1 MNRRSLWRRG
11 HPLLFVLLAAC
22 DGATPQ
28 PSIAQLPAS
37 RVAPGAADSLTA
49 NVAAS
54 RRTAITT
61 AVAGVSP
68 AVVTVQTERVER
80 TAATPYDLFFGTRSG
95 EQVAAGIGSGFI
107 VQATG
112 VIVTNAHVVAGA
124 SKINVALRDGT
135 TYPATLVGADELND
149 LAVLR
154 IDAKNLPV
162 APLGTSR
169 DLLIGEWVVAIG
181 NPYGFLLGN
190 SEPSVTVGVVSGVGR
205 NLTGRGDG
213 PGVYVDMIQT
223 DASINPGNSGG
234 PLVSASGEVVGV
246 NSSIYS
252 PSGGSI
258 GLGFAIPIDRAR
270 RVAED
275 LLAHGSVRRPWIGVK
290 VEQTQATAARGTLNA
305 GATIERIV
313 PGSPAEAAGLR
324 AGDIITRSRD
334 RVVRNAY
341 DWEAELLD
349 LRVGENA
356 TLMVRR
362 DNRERRVTVAVK
374 DLPDASA
381 ERIAVLRELQ
391 LISLT
396 PAIRVER
403 GIRSAQGAVVVQV
416 SDRVEQAL
424 GLRPGDVIVQINRTP
439 VADAPQAARLIE
451 GAGGS
456 GPVRM
461 FVERAGMVYSTD
473 FRIR

>member
-1 MNRRSLWRRG
+1 MSRRTLWRRC
-11 HPLLFVLLAAC
+11 HPLLVAAAAAC
-22 DGATPQ
+22 DGASPTP
-28 PSIAQLPAS
+28 SVAQLPAS
-37 RVAPGAADSLTA
+37 RVTSAAADSLTA
-49 NVAAS
+49 TVAAS
-54 RRTAITT
+54 RRTAITM
-61 AVAGVSP
+61 AVARVAP

-80 TAATPYDLFFGTRSG
+80 TAATPYDLVFGTRSG
-95 EQVAAGIGSGFI
+95 EQVAAGIGSGLI
-107 VQATG
+107 VQSAG

-124 SKINVALRDGT
+124 SRINVALRDGT
-135 TYPATLVGADELND
+135 TYPATLIGADDLND

-154 IDAKNLPV
+154 IEAKELPV

-234 PLVSASGEVVGV
+234 PLVSAAGEVVGV

-275 LLAHGSVRRPWIGVK
+275 LVAHGSVRRPWIGVK
-290 VEQTQATAARGTLNA
+290 VEQTQATAARGALNA

-313 PGSPAEAAGLR
+313 PGSPAAAAGLR
-324 AGDIITRSRD
+324 PGDIITRSRD

-356 TLMVRR
+356 NLLVRR

-381 ERIAVLRELQ
+381 ERVDVLRELQ

-403 GIRSAQGAVVVQV
+403 GIRSAQGAIVVQV

-424 GLRPGDVIVQINRTP
+424 GLRLGDVIVQINRTP

-461 FVERAGMVYSTD
+461 FVERAGMIYSTD

>member
-1 MNRRSLWRRG
+1 
-11 HPLLFVLLAAC
+11 
-22 DGATPQ
+22 
-28 PSIAQLPAS
+28 
-37 RVAPGAADSLTA
+37 
-49 NVAAS
+49 
-54 RRTAITT
+54 
-61 AVAGVSP
+61 
-68 AVVTVQTERVER
+68 
-80 TAATPYDLFFGTRSG
+80 
-95 EQVAAGIGSGFI
+95 
-107 VQATG
+107 
-112 VIVTNAHVVAGA
+112 
-124 SKINVALRDGT
+124 
-135 TYPATLVGADELND
+135 
-149 LAVLR
+149 
-154 IDAKNLPV
+154 
-162 APLGTSR
+162 
-169 DLLIGEWVVAIG
+169 
-181 NPYGFLLGN
+181 
-190 SEPSVTVGVVSGVGR
+190 
-205 NLTGRGDG
+205 
-213 PGVYVDMIQT
+213 MIQT

-234 PLVSASGEVVGV
+234 PLVSATGDVVGV

-313 PGSPAEAAGLR
+313 PGSPAEAAGLK

-374 DLPDASA
+374 DLPETSA
-381 ERIAVLRELQ
+381 ERVAVLRELQ

-396 PAIRVER
+396 PAIRAER

-416 SDRVEQAL
+416 SDRVEQVL
-424 GLRPGDVIVQINRTP
+424 GLRAGDVIVQINRTP

-451 GAGGS
+451 SAGGG

-461 FVERAGMVYSTD
+461 FVERAGMIYSTD